1 MKQTEH
7 IDRDASVLASTA
19 KGSGARYPREK
30 PLASSEFAGA
40 LDASVMRGDMDAGLA
55 LQVYLPFCTTRC
67 VSCDRVAEVASD
79 LAVIDHYLDALS
91 TEMDLLGARIG
102 RGRTLSQLHIGG
114 GTPSLLSG
122 TQLARLTQMLDRNFS
137 VDDSTETVFEI
148 NPDRTSLTQMELIR
162 GLGYKNIRIELRE
175 LDPQSQQGLGRSYS
189 PELIA
194 DVMSNARSIGFDT
207 LTLDLLYGLPGQTVT
222 TLRDSLR
229 LITEL
234 SPSRIFL
241 RWFTRNEQRHEH
253 QRVIDPESLPT
264 VAEKMAMFVAATDQ
278 MEASGYEW
286 LGING
291 FVKPG
296 DPLAVAQSEG
306 RLLRNRVGYT
316 DRAASTLLGVGL
328 GAVSELTNLQ
338 SRNHH
343 QLDQWHGSLQ
353 DGQHPVMAGAML
365 TQREVSQRRLLH
377 KLSQSLEVAAEEF
390 QGEQHQEMLDRL
402 VKDGL
407 VTAGSTSVT
416 VTPSGRVKFMKL
428 WDPASGD
435 FKIANQA

>member
-1 MKQTEH
+1 MKQTED
-7 IDRDASVLASTA
+7 IDRNASVLASTA
-19 KGSGARYPREK
+19 DVPSAVYPHEQ
-30 PLASSEFAGA
+30 PLTSSEFTAA
-40 LDASVMRGDMDAGLA
+40 LDASVVRGDMDAGLA

-79 LAVIDHYLDALS
+79 QAVIDRYLDALS
-91 TEMDLLGARIG
+91 TEMDLMGARVG
-102 RGRTLSQLHIGG
+102 RGRRLSQLHIGG

-137 VDDSTETVFEI
+137 VDASTETVFEI

-175 LDPQSQQGLGRSYS
+175 LDPESQQGLGRSYS

-207 LTLDLLYGLPGQTVT
+207 VTLDLLYGLPGQTVT

-229 LITEL
+229 LISEL

-253 QRVIDPESLPT
+253 QRVIDPDSLPT

-278 MEASGYEW
+278 MEACGYEW
-286 LGING
+286 VGING

-306 RLLRNRVGYT
+306 RLLRNRLGYT

-328 GAVSELTNLQ
+328 GAVSELTNLL
-338 SRNHH
+338 SRNHQ

-353 DGQHPVMAGAML
+353 DARHPVMAGARL
-365 TQREVSQRRLLH
+365 TQREVSRRRLLH
-377 KLSQSLEVAAEEF
+377 KLSQSLEVATEEF
-390 QGEQHQEMLDRL
+390 RGEQHREMLDELIR
-402 VKDGL
+402 DGL

-435 FKIANQA
+435 FQIANQA

>member
-241 RWFTRNEQRHEH
+241 RWFTRN
-253 QRVIDPESLPT
+253 
-264 VAEKMAMFVAATDQ
+264 
-278 MEASGYEW
+278 
-286 LGING
+286 
-291 FVKPG
+291 
-296 DPLAVAQSEG
+296 
-306 RLLRNRVGYT
+306 
-316 DRAASTLLGVGL
+316 
-328 GAVSELTNLQ
+328 
-338 SRNHH
+338 
-343 QLDQWHGSLQ
+343 
-353 DGQHPVMAGAML
+353 
-365 TQREVSQRRLLH
+365 
-377 KLSQSLEVAAEEF
+377 
-390 QGEQHQEMLDRL
+390 
-402 VKDGL
+402 
-407 VTAGSTSVT
+407 
-416 VTPSGRVKFMKL
+416 
-428 WDPASGD
+428 
-435 FKIANQA
+435 